1 MRNKNLT
8 AIHKFYFLEYFD
20 ILLKS
25 IQFSREPNIAFTH
38 FIGLKDKKKLG
49 ESRYKK
55 NVQATESMSN
65 LTLHHYWYTFQ
76 EVIEES
82 AFLGLIEK
90 DRSILKLTSLGNK
103 LLLVSSK
110 GSEKFNHEIFLLME
124 SRLQGFRYLI
134 EASYL
139 ANPENNGLLIFPV
152 YSPLK
157 LGMNKQEIVSSNNIR
172 EYAQLLREKIEIDI
186 EYYLS
191 QKISLDKP
199 TSEIIKKIE
208 HSGLLEMTLNS
219 NGIAQNYNKIVKR
232 IRDFWV
238 NYFLQFVYKIDLSL
252 SYFELWVYRGK
263 QLGIINANEFYPGF
277 NGKIVYPTSLL
288 MKEKA
293 HSDFKKLFTYK
304 DDTSLYAHTPKW
316 VLNQHE
322 FVNVLFNSYHDIKSR
337 SKSYFINL
345 ADLRDMVCFKMKI
358 SESVFSDFLKKA
370 YTLNLR
376 DVLKIKISLESD
388 TLPEEN
394 KAIYLKREPVIIGGK
409 QKNIIAIELKK

>member
-1 MRNKNLT
+1 M
-8 AIHKFYFLEYFD
+8 
-20 ILLKS
+20 
-25 IQFSREPNIAFTH
+25 
-38 FIGLKDKKKLG
+38 
-49 ESRYKK
+49 
-55 NVQATESMSN
+55 QATESMSN

-199 TSEIIKKIE
+199 TSEIIKK
-208 HSGLLEMTLNS
+208 SNTLD
-219 NGIAQNYNKIVKR
+219 Y
-232 IRDFWV
+232 
-238 NYFLQFVYKIDLSL
+238 
-252 SYFELWVYRGK
+252 
-263 QLGIINANEFYPGF
+263 
-277 NGKIVYPTSLL
+277 
-288 MKEKA
+288 
-293 HSDFKKLFTYK
+293 
-304 DDTSLYAHTPKW
+304 
-316 VLNQHE
+316 
-322 FVNVLFNSYHDIKSR
+322 
-337 SKSYFINL
+337 
-345 ADLRDMVCFKMKI
+345 
-358 SESVFSDFLKKA
+358 
-370 YTLNLR
+370 
-376 DVLKIKISLESD
+376 
-388 TLPEEN
+388 
-394 KAIYLKREPVIIGGK
+394 
-409 QKNIIAIELKK
+409 